1 MFRSKYKAN
10 SRYVSIEA
18 RNDSLQ
24 FSSSFIAR
32 GAGASACQ
40 SCPSDPMIRSR
51 YKANSRYVSSEAYPF
66 ALPCGERIE
75 GKRIDASVVDIK
87 TERIRCPAADIKKR
101 TGDPSPLESS
111 PEGKTDRCVLES
123 DGRLLV

>member
-1 MFRSKYKAN
+1 MFRSRYKAN

-32 GAGASACQ
+32 GADASAFQ

-51 YKANSRYVSSEAYPF
+51 YKANRRYVSIEAYPF

-75 GKRIDASVVDIK
+75 GERIDASVVDIK
-87 TERIRCPAADIKKR
+87 TERIRCPAVDIKKTNR
-101 TGDPSPLESS
+101 RSVPI
-111 PEGKTDRCVLES
+111 GKLP
-123 DGRLLV
+123 